1 MRLAGKLALIP
12 LVLAALLVP
21 TAAASATQ
29 PAATAEASSAPP
41 EALSV
46 PLDASPAPLD
56 APSTAAPGSRDV
68 ILRRGMVVLGGW
80 AAANIIAGSI
90 GALVSDD
97 PMQRGFW
104 EVNALWNTVNLG
116 LAGGTLIAAERRSDP
131 TGSTALT
138 LPEYRAASHR
148 LEKVLLFNAGLDLGY
163 MTLGGWLWERGS
175 RGDGLAASDV
185 SADRL
190 AGWGQALVVQGAFL
204 FLFDLVL
211 ADRLA
216 RDRLALDRLARDRR
230 SLPEERLRGESR

>member
-12 LVLAALLVP
+12 VVLAALLVP
-21 TAAASATQ
+21 TSAASAAQ
-29 PAATAEASSAPP
+29 PAATAEASDPS
-41 EALSV
+41 
-46 PLDASPAPLD
+46 DASD
-56 APSTAAPGSRDV
+56 ASESSESAAPGRRDV

-80 AAANIIAGSI
+80 AVTNIIAGSI

-97 PMQRGFW
+97 PTQRGFW
-104 EVNALWNTVNLG
+104 EMNALWNTVNLG

-190 AGWGQALVVQGAFL
+190 AGWGQALVVQGGFL

-216 RDRLALDRLARDRR
+216 RDRLALDRR
-230 SLPEERLRGESR
+230 SLPEERLGGESR